1 MFWSLEIQDQEK
13 VKCCK
18 YELISYYCMIVF
30 LSNSLLPSCEHCRVA
45 ARRPKGFLAWLEVCL
60 HTACLRCGVQHPKGF
75 SAVHSFQRIVL
86 LKHFQSRDTQSS
98 LWTLKYFVLLLS
110 CPCQLLSPTSLL
122 GEVSHFIHVAIP
134 LSYKTRT
141 FLEPPCYSPPVRLIS
156 LLLSYFCV
164 AGPDLCSSGKGP
176 VPTLA
181 SQSWWAFFCMT
192 AKPVNNRMYLKRKGF
207 QVSRLC
213 LWLL

>member
-30 LSNSLLPSCEHCRVA
+30 FSNYLLPSSERCRVA
-45 ARRPKGFLAWLEVCL
+45 ARRPKGFFAGLEMCL
-60 HTACLRCGVQHPKGF
+60 QTACLWCSVQHPNGF
-75 SAVHSFQRIVL
+75 SAVHSFQRAVQKRTSP

-122 GEVSHFIHVAIP
+122 DEVSHFIHVAIP
-134 LSYKTRT
+134 LSYKTRA
-141 FLEPPCYSPPVRLIS
+141 FLEPPCCSPPVRLIS

-164 AGPDLCSSGKGP
+164 AGPDLCSSGKEP
-176 VPTLA
+176 VPVLA
-181 SQSWWAFFCMT
+181 SQSWWAFFLHDCK
-192 AKPVNNRMYLKRKGF
+192 A
-207 QVSRLC
+207 S
-213 LWLL
+213 